1 MVRPNFEQSRP
12 GIYIDGDEAE
22 FGDPN
27 LKPLE
32 ASNFDLG
39 VEKYLGDASIISM
52 NAFYKDI
59 EHFIYNSNVA
69 GTGDWANFDEALTF
83 KNGSSAKIYGV
94 ELGYSQKWNN
104 FIFGLN
110 STFSRAKADIDG
122 MVDGELMTRTINFPH
137 QSKVVGNAMIG
148 WENDLFGLRLAA
160 NYKSRY
166 LNEVSDVD
174 DPEKDLYTDDQVFLD
189 FSGHVNFNKNMQL
202 FFNAQNLTDEVYYNY
217 NSNRNY
223 NAQYEEYGPSYK
235 VGLKFTHF

>member
-1 MVRPNFEQSRP
+1 
-12 GIYIDGDEAE
+12 
-22 FGDPN
+22 
-27 LKPLE
+27 
-32 ASNFDLG
+32 
-39 VEKYLGDASIISM
+39 
-52 NAFYKDI
+52 
-59 EHFIYNSNVA
+59 
-69 GTGDWANFDEALTF
+69 
-83 KNGSSAKIYGV
+83 
-94 ELGYSQKWNN
+94 
-104 FIFGLN
+104 
-110 STFSRAKADIDG
+110 

-148 WENDLFGLRLAA
+148 WENDMFGLRLAA